1 MLNKIR
7 QMLRRYEMVQPGDRV
22 FCAVSGGAD
31 SMALLWAMYLLR
43 DKLQIR
49 LSAAHFNHHLRG
61 AESDGEEVFV
71 RQFCGD
77 FGIPLVTDGCPVVA
91 GDKGLEA
98 AAREARYAFLRTLPG
113 KVATAHTADDNAE
126 TVLLHLVRGTGL
138 KGLGGISPVMGSVI
152 RPMLTVTRQEVE
164 AFLAEY
170 HIPHREDSS
179 NGTDQFLRN
188 RLRHGVMPLLKREN
202 PQLAE
207 NLSAMAMRLRL
218 DEEAL
223 DSLSRQQEP
232 GDVAQLREMHPAQ
245 RTRALERLLKQW
257 GVREPEA
264 EHIALAERLVFS
276 PKPSAK
282 ADFPGNVT
290 ISRNYNRLEPL
301 TQMAVLQRQ
310 SLPCP
315 GSLELP
321 ELGIRVNCVNAETI
335 ENSTDVFTVK
345 TNGELWIRGR
355 EAGDSIRLPQGNRTL
370 KKLFIDRK
378 IPAEYRANV
387 PVICDDQGI
396 LGVWP
401 IGADVC
407 RRADRLPA
415 VQIRFEEMYPGV
427 D

>member
-22 FCAVSGGAD
+22 FCAVSVGAD
-31 SMALLWAMYLLR
+31 SMALLWAMYLLQ

-61 AESDGEEVFV
+61 AESDGEEAFV

-77 FGIPLVTDGCPVVA
+77 FGIPLVTDGCHVIA
-91 GDKGLEA
+91 GEKGLEA

-126 TVLLHLVRGTGL
+126 TVMLHLVRGTGL

-188 RLRHGVMPLLKREN
+188 RLRHRVMPLLKQEN

-207 NLSAMAMRLRL
+207 NLSTMALRLRL

-223 DSLSRQQEP
+223 DSLSRQRDP
-232 GDVAQLREMHPAQ
+232 GNVVQLREMHPAQ
-245 RTRALERLLKQW
+245 RTRALEHLLKQW

-290 ISRNYNRLEPL
+290 IGRNYNRLEPV
-301 TQMAVLQRQ
+301 TRTVALQRRI
-310 SLPCP
+310 LPCP
-315 GSLELP
+315 GCVELP
-321 ELGIRVNCVNAETI
+321 ELGIRIRCVEAETV
-335 ENSTDVFTVK
+335 ENNGLVFTVE
-345 TNGELWIRGR
+345 THSTLWIRGR
-355 EAGDSIRLPQGNRTL
+355 EAGDSIRLSQGSRTL

-378 IPAEYRANV
+378 IPAEYRARV

-396 LGVWP
+396 LGVWQ

-407 RRADRLPA
+407 RCADKLPA

>member
-61 AESDGEEVFV
+61 EESDGEEAFV
-71 RQFCGD
+71 RQFCHD
-77 FGIPLVTDGCPVVA
+77 FDIPLVTDGYPVVA
-91 GDKGLEA
+91 GEKGLEA

-188 RLRHGVMPLLKREN
+188 RLRHRVIPLLKEEN
-202 PQLAE
+202 PQLAD

-223 DSLSRQQEP
+223 DSLSQEQEP
-232 GDVAQLREMHPAQ
+232 GDISQLREMHPAQ

-290 ISRNYNRLEPL
+290 IGRNYNRLEPVNRL
-301 TQMAVLQRQ
+301 GELQQQVL
-310 SLPCP
+310 LCP
-315 GSLELP
+315 GSVELP
-321 ELGIRVNCVNAETI
+321 ELGLRICCMEAQTI
-335 ENSTDVFTVK
+335 ENSGSILTVEIHG
-345 TNGELWIRGR
+345 TLWIRGR
-355 EAGDSIRLPQGNRTL
+355 KAEDTICLPQGSRTL

-378 IPAEYRANV
+378 IPAAIRGSI
-387 PVICDDQGI
+387 PVLCDDQGI
-396 LGVWP
+396 VGVWK
-401 IGADVC
+401 IGADV
-407 RRADRLPA
+407 RRRTDRLPA
-415 VQIRFEEMYPGV
+415 VQIRFEEINPSGG
-427 D
+427 

>member
-290 ISRNYNRLEPL
+290 IGRNYNRLEPL

-378 IPAEYRANV
+378 IPAEYRAHV